1 MIALR
6 EAWLAGLFRRGNW
19 LPDIVSGV
27 IVGVVALPLAMAFA
41 IASGAKPEQGLYTAI
56 VAGLAVSLFG
66 GSRLQIAGPTGAFI
80 VVLSA
85 VTARHGIDGL
95 QIATLMAGLILLA
108 MGLTRLGS
116 VIRFIPAPVIV
127 GFTAGI
133 GVIIF
138 VGQWRDFFGLPPVAG
153 EHFHE
158 KFWHLLQALPQWHPA
173 TTALALGS
181 LALVVGAP
189 RVRWLRRIPGPL
201 VALLVATAVQALFR
215 FDGVA
220 TIGTAFGGLPRGLP
234 VPALPDITLARVLE
248 LAGPAF
254 TIAMLGAIESL
265 LSAVVADGMAGTR
278 HDSNQELVGQGIANI
293 LAPLFGGFAATGA
306 IARTATNIRNG
317 GNSPLAA
324 ILFVV
329 AYNMSEGRQFARMVR
344 RAPRADVA
352 ILLITFT
359 LTVLTDLVVAV
370 NIGVILAMLQFL
382 RRMSASVEVARQD
395 AVDVERELGDAGAGT
410 AARMPPGVLVYVIDG
425 PFFFGAVEACE
436 RALVQTH
443 TEPRVLLIRLG
454 RVPFM
459 DMTGLQTLEVVI
471 VTLQKRGVAVVL
483 AEANERVREKLARAG
498 VLAALGEGTTWIR
511 WRRRCNAAAHWQ
523 AKAQA
528 RATPRAELLL
538 LPRAARWLGLGGV
551 FHAMLGQVFADQL
564 AHDLRRR
571 QVLRGAQGFKGLF
584 LDRIDQDGKAGGLGF
599 HEGCPAV
606 RIGPA

>member
-1 MIALR
+1 MSALR

-19 LPDIVSGV
+19 LPNIVSGV

-317 GNSPLAA
+317 GNSPLAGVVHALTLVMVLLFLAPLAASVPLATLAA

-395 AVDVERELGDAGAGT
+395 AVDVERELGDAGTGP
-410 AARMPPGVLVYVIDG
+410 AARMPPSVLVYVIDG

-459 DMTGLQTLEVVI
+459 DMTGLQTLEAVI

-498 VLAALGEGTTWIR
+498 VLAALGEG
-511 WRRRCNAAAHWQ
+511 NYVDSL
-523 AKAQA
+523 AQA
-528 RATPRAELLL
+528 VQRCSELAGEGNAPR
-538 LPRAARWLGLGGV
+538 
-551 FHAMLGQVFADQL
+551 
-564 AHDLRRR
+564 
-571 QVLRGAQGFKGLF
+571 
-584 LDRIDQDGKAGGLGF
+584 
-599 HEGCPAV
+599 
-606 RIGPA
+606 

>member
-1 MIALR
+1 MSALR
-6 EAWLAGLFRRGNW
+6 EAWLAGLFRSGNW
-19 LPDIVSGV
+19 LPNIVSGV

-95 QIATLMAGLILLA
+95 QIASLMASLILLA

-138 VGQWRDFFGLPPVAG
+138 VGQWRDFFGLPQVAG

-201 VALLVATAVQALFR
+201 VALLAATAVQALFR

-317 GNSPLAA
+317 GNSPLAGVVHALTLVMVLLFLAPLAASVPLATLAA

-395 AVDVERELGDAGAGT
+395 AVDVELELGDTGAGSAT
-410 AARMPPGVLVYVIDG
+410 RMPPGVLVYVIDG

-459 DMTGLQTLEVVI
+459 DMTGLQTLEAVI

-498 VLAALGEGTTWIR
+498 VLAALGEG
-511 WRRRCNAAAHWQ
+511 NYVDSL
-523 AKAQA
+523 AQA
-528 RATPRAELLL
+528 VQRCSELAGEGNAPR
-538 LPRAARWLGLGGV
+538 
-551 FHAMLGQVFADQL
+551 
-564 AHDLRRR
+564 
-571 QVLRGAQGFKGLF
+571 
-584 LDRIDQDGKAGGLGF
+584 
-599 HEGCPAV
+599 
-606 RIGPA
+606 